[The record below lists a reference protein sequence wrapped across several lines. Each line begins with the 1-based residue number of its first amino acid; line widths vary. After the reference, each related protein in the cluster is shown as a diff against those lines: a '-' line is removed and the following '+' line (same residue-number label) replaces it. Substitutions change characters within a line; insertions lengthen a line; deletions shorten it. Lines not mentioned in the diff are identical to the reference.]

1 MQEDRAGNRLAMV
14 QWATTCR
21 KRALTRRHWTL
32 RGALH
37 HLLQLVAP
45 AKTAR
50 SVSAVRVLVPA
61 GTERGGPRWTEGSG
75 SPACSGEPCG
85 ASCVRCPTTSRAELA
100 KLRRSRGSTQ
110 QQAKAAAA
118 SAMLPRHLP
127 AVLSC
132 LIAALLVQWA
142 IRRWPQRSAG
152 KPAATAVLVATL
164 DERLAIQDW
173 DGAYAAWGSVLKEA
187 HAPGVPGS
195 IRRARIEVAHKVARA
210 RIDRM
215 DADFRAGFPLSSTP
229 PYSSPTFEVVVG
241 ALRGAAIFARVDEAE
256 ALLLRA
262 LKERPFAEIAESV
275 CQGHSNSKKSLL
287 LKAA

>member
-1 MQEDRAGNRLAMV
+1 MFCFPPPGLSV
-14 QWATTCR
+14 
-21 KRALTRRHWTL
+21 
-32 RGALH
+32 
-37 HLLQLVAP
+37 VAP
-45 AKTAR
+45 AAR
-50 SVSAVRVLVPA
+50 AQATDRPL
-61 GTERGGPRWTEGSG
+61 GPRSN
-75 SPACSGEPCG
+75 
-85 ASCVRCPTTSRAELA
+85 
-100 KLRRSRGSTQ
+100 
-110 QQAKAAAA
+110 
-118 SAMLPRHLP
+118 MLPRHLP

-152 KPAATAVLVATL
+152 KPAAAAALVAML
-164 DERLAIQDW
+164 DEQLATQDW

-275 CQGHSNSKKSLL
+275 CQGHSNSKKSLP
-287 LKAA
+287 LKAALASALASGCSTAERELPVTDARRRSCSGSTGTALATAGPTPP